1 MKLSFKRLQ
10 TDSLLVL
17 SVFIVASCGLAYEL
31 IAGALASYV
40 LGDSVLQ
47 FSTII
52 GTYLFAMG
60 IGSHLSQYVPEDKV
74 LQRFIE
80 IEVLVGLI
88 GGLSAIFLFLAF
100 AWLPTFKTI
109 LYALVICIGTLVGME
124 IPLVMRILNSQQQA
138 FHQLVSKVLTFDY
151 LGALVVSLLFPLVLA
166 PMLGLARSAVLFG
179 ILNVLVAGWTAW
191 HFYPKVAINVAKPN
205 MTKLNMAEQNVQRL
219 SKNEQQP
226 TPAKIRAGLIS
237 RVLVALLILLAGLLF
252 ADRLVGLSEQKI
264 FRAPVVFATN
274 SPYQRLVVTEKS
286 GHLQLFLNGNLQFST
301 RDEYR
306 YHEALVHPIMQQLH
320 QSVSAAKPALD
331 VLILGGG
338 DGMAARELLK
348 YDTVKKITLVDLD
361 PKMTEFF
368 ANAPRFKQLNNNALN
383 NPKVKVINADA
394 YKWLEGNLDS
404 EAAAQFDAIIIDLPD
419 PSQYSLAKLYSESM
433 YHLVAQHLNAEGLV
447 VVQSTSPYYAPR
459 SFWSINKTLQL
470 AGFKTTPYHTYVPS
484 FGEWGFIVASV
495 GKKFVPPTKYEVPV
509 RYLTPEVSREMFVFA
524 PDMQPIEVEPNT
536 LDRQILVHYYLQD
549 WSDE

>member
-1 MKLSFKRLQ
+1 MNFRFKRLH

-60 IGSHLSQYVPEDKV
+60 IGSHLSKYVPEDKV

-109 LYALVICIGTLVGME
+109 LYALVICVGTLVGME
-124 IPLVMRILNSQQQA
+124 IPLVMRILNSQKQA
-138 FHQLVSKVLTFDY
+138 FHELVSKVLTFDY

-191 HFYPKVAINVAKPN
+191 HFYPKVAVL
-205 MTKLNMAEQNVQRL
+205 TTQGL
-219 SKNEQQP
+219 SANEQKQQRA
-226 TPAKIRAGLIS
+226 THAKIRDRLIV
-237 RVLVALLILLAGLLF
+237 RILVAMVLLLAGLLF
-252 ADRLVGLSEQKI
+252 ADRLVSLSEQKI
-264 FRAPVVFATN
+264 FKAPVIFATN

-320 QSVSAAKPALD
+320 QGISASKPDLK

-338 DGMAARELLK
+338 DGMAAREVLK
-348 YDTVKKITLVDLD
+348 YDSVQQITLVDLD

-368 ANAPRFKQLNNNALN
+368 ANTPRFKTLNKNSLN
-383 NPKVKVINADA
+383 DPKVNVINADA
-394 YKWLEGNLDS
+394 YKWLEDND
-404 EAAAQFDAIIIDLPD
+404 EHFDAIIIDLPD

-433 YHLVAQHLNAEGLV
+433 YHLVQQHLNAEGLI

-470 AGFKTTPYHTYVPS
+470 TGFKTTPYHTYVPS
-484 FGEWGFIVASV
+484 FGEWGFIVASA
-495 GKKFVPPTKYEVPV
+495 GKVFEAPTAYQVPV